1 MAHKEPP
8 SAKYTGGKQLVGSE
22 DTAVTLKDTHAE
34 KTFGLPFNEKV
45 SGQITN
51 NFQVSSSRRVRLPGS
66 KLLFVKTL
74 AGRTITVETEP
85 SVNVQSVK
93 VKIERK
99 LGFPVDKQYLLFEG
113 KRLEN
118 GRPLCEYNIPTESV
132 LYLVPT
138 SGMQIFVKTRT
149 EKTISLETKP
159 SDTILDLKEII
170 QNKEGIPADQQRL
183 MFAGKELEDQYT
195 LSNYNIQNESTLHML
210 LRVRDGMPIFVKTL
224 TGKTLTIKVEPS
236 DTILVLKEIIQEKE
250 GFPADQQRLMFAGKE
265 LEDQYT
271 LSNYNIQNE
280 STLHM
285 LLRVRD
291 GMPIFVKTLTGKTLT
306 IKVEPSDTILVLK
319 EIIQEK
325 EGFPADQQRL
335 MFAGKE
341 LEDQYTLSNYNI
353 QNESTLHMLLRV
365 RDGMPIFVKTLT
377 GKTLTIKVEPS
388 DTILVLKE
396 IIQEKE
402 GFPADQQRL
411 MFAGKELEDQYT
423 LSNYNIQNEST
434 LHMLLRVRDGMPIFV
449 KTFTGKT
456 TTFKVEPSDTILVL
470 KEKVQE
476 KEGFPA
482 DQQRLILAGK
492 ELEDQ
497 YTLSNYNI
505 QNESTLHMLLRVRD
519 GMPIFVKTLTGK
531 TLTIKVEPSDTILVL
546 KEMIQEKEGFPADQQ
561 RLFFAGKEL
570 KDQYTLSNYNIQNE
584 STLVMFLRLR
594 DAQ

>member
-183 MFAGKELEDQYT
+183 MFAGKDLEDQYT

-250 GFPADQQRLMFAGKE
+250 GFPADQQRLMFAGKD

-335 MFAGKE
+335 MFAGKD

-411 MFAGKELEDQYT
+411 MFAGKDLEDQYT

-449 KTFTGKT
+449 KTLTGKT
-456 TTFKVEPSDTILVL
+456 LTIKVEPSDTILVL
-470 KEKVQE
+470 KEIIQE

-482 DQQRLILAGK
+482 DQQRLMFAGK
-492 ELEDQ
+492 DLEDQ